1 MSERHSLPTMW
12 KDITHYFDPYPKQ
25 KKIAQ
30 KMLEYGLHL
39 HNNSIYCGPIELSD
53 SKIARGLDL
62 DRRAIKATI
71 ETITKHEKLMKIFT
85 QLKPTCHLR
94 DMAQELGW
102 DVLEIIPTTAS
113 QPGILAKVAT
123 IISQE
128 NISIRQAIVDDF
140 EINEEPR
147 LFVITEQRIP
157 PRLIPKIKAIPSVKS
172 VIFS

>member
-1 MSERHSLPTMW
+1 MW
-12 KDITHYFDPYPKQ
+12 KEITHYFDDYPKQ

-53 SKIARGLDL
+53 SKIARGLNL
-62 DRRAIKATI
+62 DRRAVKATI
-71 ETITKHEKLMKIFT
+71 ETIKKHEKLTKIFT
-85 QLKPTCHLR
+85 QLRPTCHLR

-102 DVLEIIPTTAS
+102 DVLEIIPNAAS
-113 QPGILAKVAT
+113 QPGILAQVAS
-123 IISQE
+123 IIAEE

-147 LFVITEQRIP
+147 LFVITEEKIP
-157 PRLIPKIKAIPSVKS
+157 AHLIPKIKALALVKS